1 MSFYFLLLCLLFSR
15 NVTQSRFRSW
25 NLKVFVKDF
34 QISESFSSSRSS
46 NFSGKILLN
55 WQLRGLEI
63 LAQDSA

>member
-1 MSFYFLLLCLLFSR
+1 MSFYFFFCVPFSR
-15 NVTQSRFRSW
+15 SVTPSRFQSW

-55 WQLRGLEI
+55 WPLRGLEI